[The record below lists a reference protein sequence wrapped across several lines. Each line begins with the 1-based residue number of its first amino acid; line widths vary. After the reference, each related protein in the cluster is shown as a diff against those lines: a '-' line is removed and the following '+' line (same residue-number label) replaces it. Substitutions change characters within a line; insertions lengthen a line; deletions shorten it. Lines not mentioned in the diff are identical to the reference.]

1 MNAPP
6 TNAPSINAMEFFQK
20 SSGNWKSQRTTH
32 HLAFRRSETG
42 ESDIHVIDLPA
53 NDPRVI
59 EICQMHDY
67 DPAKS
72 IGGAYVTWEGSMG
85 WDKEEE
91 AHNGSTVFA
100 LVPTDEAGREGVLL
114 RERGYAEIVPVV
126 GQYSMDADDSLV
138 LVTEYDSMSVIERFS
153 FPSGDLRIRTS
164 TVQRFGG
171 FSTATFCTE
180 FRVTEVV
187 ETNTA
192 EPSIPFLALLG

>member
-1 MNAPP
+1 M
-6 TNAPSINAMEFFQK
+6 NAMEFFQK

-42 ESDIHVIDLPA
+42 ESNIHVTDLPA
-53 NDPRVI
+53 TDPRVI

-67 DPAKS
+67 DPAQS

-85 WDKEEE
+85 WDKEDED
-91 AHNGSTVFA
+91 HTGSTVFA
-100 LVPTDEAGREGVLL
+100 LVPTDQAGREGVLL

-138 LVTEYDSMSVIERFS
+138 LITEYDSMSVIERFS

-164 TVQRFGG
+164 TVKRFGG

-180 FRVTEVV
+180 FRVAENTEIS
-187 ETNTA
+187 TA
-192 EPSIPFLALLG
+192 EPSVAYLSLLG

>member
-1 MNAPP
+1 M
-6 TNAPSINAMEFFQK
+6 NAMEFFQK

-42 ESDIHVIDLPA
+42 ESNIQVTDLPA
-53 NDPRVI
+53 TDPRVI

-85 WDKEEE
+85 WDKEDED
-91 AHNGSTVFA
+91 HTGSTIFA
-100 LVPTDEAGREGVLL
+100 LVPTDEVGREGVLL
-114 RERGYAEIVPVV
+114 RERGYAEIVPVI

-138 LVTEYDSMSVIERFS
+138 LITEYDSMSVIERFS
-153 FPSGDLRIRTS
+153 FPNSDLRIRTS
-164 TVQRFGG
+164 TVKRFGG

-180 FRVTEVV
+180 FRVSENGAT
-187 ETNTA
+187 
-192 EPSIPFLALLG
+192 PSIKPAIAYLSLLG

>member
-1 MNAPP
+1 M
-6 TNAPSINAMEFFQK
+6 NAMEFFQK

-53 NDPRVI
+53 TDPRVI

-72 IGGAYVTWEGSMG
+72 IGGAYVTWQGSMG
-85 WDKEEE
+85 WDKEDEE
-91 AHNGSTVFA
+91 AHNGSTIFA

-138 LVTEYDSMSVIERFS
+138 LITEYDSMSVVERFS
-153 FPSGDLRIRTS
+153 FPSGDLRMRTS
-164 TVQRFGG
+164 TVKRFGG

-180 FRVTEVV
+180 FRVSETAETVV
-187 ETNTA
+187 EQASTA
-192 EPSIPFLALLG
+192 YLSLLG

>member
-1 MNAPP
+1 MNASSTPVSP
-6 TNAPSINAMEFFQK
+6 INAMEFFQK

-42 ESDIHVIDLPA
+42 ESNIQVIDLPA
-53 NDPRVI
+53 TDPRVI

-85 WDKEEE
+85 WDKDEE

-100 LVPTDEAGREGVLL
+100 LVPSDATGREGVLL

-138 LVTEYDSMSVIERFS
+138 LITEYDSMSVIERFS
-153 FPSGDLRIRTS
+153 FPSDNLRIRTS
-164 TVQRFGG
+164 TVKRFGG

-180 FRVTEVV
+180 FRVTENIAAGG
-187 ETNTA
+187 E
-192 EPSIPFLALLG
+192 EPAIPVLALLG